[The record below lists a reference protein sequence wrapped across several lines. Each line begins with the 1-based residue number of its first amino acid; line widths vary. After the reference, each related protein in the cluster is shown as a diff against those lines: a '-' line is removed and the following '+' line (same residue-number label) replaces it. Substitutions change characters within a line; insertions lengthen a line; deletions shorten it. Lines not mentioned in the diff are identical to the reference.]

1 MKPEDWAS
9 EMEQRERAACI
20 ERARIERARTK
31 HKPCPQTKQ
40 GICCDCLDPVE
51 AHRPNALRCLSC
63 QRDEDHRLR
72 CLYGGH
78 HAGFD

>member
-9 EMEQRERAACI
+9 EMEQRERAAS
-20 ERARIERARTK
+20 IERARTK
-31 HKPCPQTKQ
+31 AKQGQ
-40 GICCDCLDPVE
+40 GICGDCLDPVE
-51 AHRPNALRCLSC
+51 AHRSNALRCLSC